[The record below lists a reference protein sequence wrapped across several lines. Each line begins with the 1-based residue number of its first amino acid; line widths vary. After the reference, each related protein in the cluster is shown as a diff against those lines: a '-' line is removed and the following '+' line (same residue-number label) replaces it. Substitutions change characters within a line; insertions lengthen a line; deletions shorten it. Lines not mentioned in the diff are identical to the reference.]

1 MLEKT
6 QGFCSLSSK
15 NDSSNSS
22 DRDEIF
28 PKKRN
33 RRRAGITQR
42 SNLSEQ
48 ESSNSSVRGE
58 IFPKKRTRRRAG
70 IAQRSNLSEQESSKS
85 SDRGEIFQK
94 RRTRR
99 RAGIAQRSNL
109 SEHDSSN
116 SSDRGVIFS
125 KKRNR
130 RRAEIAQLYNLSEQ
144 DSSNS
149 SEREVSPK
157 KKSKGKK
164 KTRMARH
171 SSEHASSCTEEREKE
186 ELAVRQRAQ
195 KVFDVAELNKPESS
209 EDVGTTAIELHE
221 INQMTTQQQQ
231 SPEDL
236 DCENNDD
243 SVHPYLPNIYKPPI
257 NDTGKSILL

>member
-1 MLEKT
+1 MA
-6 QGFCSLSSK
+6 QRCNLSK
-15 NDSSNSS
+15 QDSSNSNET
-22 DRDEIF
+22 EIF
-28 PKKRN
+28 P
-33 RRRAGITQR
+33 
-42 SNLSEQ
+42 
-48 ESSNSSVRGE
+48 
-58 IFPKKRTRRRAG
+58 
-70 IAQRSNLSEQESSKS
+70 
-85 SDRGEIFQK
+85 
-94 RRTRR
+94 
-99 RAGIAQRSNL
+99 
-109 SEHDSSN
+109 
-116 SSDRGVIFS
+116 

-186 ELAVRQRAQ
+186 ELAVRQRVQ
-195 KVFDVAELNKPESS
+195 KVFDVAELNEPESS
-209 EDVGTTAIELHE
+209 EDVGTIAIELHE

-231 SPEDL
+231 STEDL